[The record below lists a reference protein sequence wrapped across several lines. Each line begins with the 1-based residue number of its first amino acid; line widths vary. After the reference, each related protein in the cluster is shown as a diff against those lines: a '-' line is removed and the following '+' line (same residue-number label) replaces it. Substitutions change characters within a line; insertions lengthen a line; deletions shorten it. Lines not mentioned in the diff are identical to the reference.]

1 VDIDAYT
8 LAGGVHYE
16 NAQQPER
23 PPVDPGTVYNA
34 RVAELGRADGS
45 AETIATA
52 AKGDTFIW
60 HPELPHGGSAITDP
74 HATRSSI
81 VFHCTPE
88 GVPVFGPDRF
98 FSTDRSRDWEPLR
111 YRFLGDRACLDL
123 GAPHFEPND
132 D

>member
-1 VDIDAYT
+1 
-8 LAGGVHYE
+8 
-16 NAQQPER
+16 
-23 PPVDPGTVYNA
+23 
-34 RVAELGRADGS
+34 
-45 AETIATA
+45 
-52 AKGDTFIW
+52 
-60 HPELPHGGSAITDP
+60 
-74 HATRSSI
+74 